1 MRTISLPRVARCL
14 VLLAW
19 AGFFDWLW
27 LSDEWR
33 RYVGPRTA
41 WVVPFGAIALT
52 LAALGYLSTVRAR
65 SAPDRLGLRE
75 LGALTVMVAPVLLV
89 FAVPSPSLG
98 AFAVQRK
105 QGTKAA
111 FEAAARKAVHR
122 TPPPADA
129 PLDPAF
135 IMTLTW
141 AAQNPKRAE
150 ALLGTPLNLVAFVSR
165 EPDASGGTEMD
176 ITRFITACCAADA
189 VPASVEVAPDETLK
203 RLPSLSNDTW
213 VQVKGIVAIVP
224 SRKYGALASSVE
236 TVDEPSDP
244 YLPPY

>member
-75 LGALTVMVAPVLLV
+75 LGALTLMVAPVLLV
-89 FAVPSPSLG
+89 FAIPSPSLG

-105 QGTKAA
+105 QGAKT
-111 FEAAARKAVHR
+111 FEAAAHRK
-122 TPPPADA
+122 PPPPNA

-141 AAQNPKRAE
+141 AAQTPKE
-150 ALLGTPLNLVAFVSR
+150 AAPLLGVPLNLVAFVSR
-165 EPDASGGTEMD
+165 EPDASGGTDME

-203 RLPSLSNDTW
+203 KLPSLSNDTW
-213 VQVKGIVAIVP
+213 VQVKGIVGITP